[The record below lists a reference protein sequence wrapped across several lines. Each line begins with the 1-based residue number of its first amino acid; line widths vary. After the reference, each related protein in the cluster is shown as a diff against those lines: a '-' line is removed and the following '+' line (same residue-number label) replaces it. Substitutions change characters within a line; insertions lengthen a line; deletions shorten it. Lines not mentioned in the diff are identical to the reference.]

1 MFDIHVVLDGKP
13 GQLALLGKILGNSHV
28 GLEGGGV
35 FTVAGKSHAHFL
47 VEDGNKAKIVLE
59 SMGLSVEINKP
70 IIRKL
75 RQEKPGELG
84 EIAQILADHDVNILV
99 QYSDHANQL
108 ILITDKVDIAELV
121 TRPWAVENFL
131 NDHKNTNNDR

>member
-1 MFDIHVVLDGKP
+1 MFDVHVVLDGKP
-13 GQLALLGKILGNSHV
+13 GQLALLGKTLGNNHV

-47 VEDGNKAKIVLE
+47 VEDGNKAKTVLE